1 MHDEEETLPSRVE
14 RKHIIKRYR
23 RRWAQHWYWCCEIW
37 KPGAKKASATV
48 MKLATVATLGEAT
61 TEAERLIKVMIR
73 NGGRIPPSESGS
85 DITFDERDGLD
96 GLNAKSDTGKR
107 QWCEKHWATVRR
119 LTEAGTH
126 NAIFAG
132 MFLVSRFADKVKGS
146 GMIIGAPDSAQER
159 YTLQML
165 QDSYSPLCCW
175 LGDAEVAAIIEASEI
190 GALKANPEI
199 AKMESLIMKAMQ
211 KPAE

>member
-1 MHDEEETLPSRVE
+1 MHDEEETLPSRIE
-14 RKHIIKRYR
+14 RKHTIKRYR
-23 RRWAQHWYWCCEIW
+23 RRWDDKWYWCCEIW
-37 KPGAKKASATV
+37 KPGAKKPSATV
-48 MKLATVATLGEAT
+48 MRLTTVDTLANATR
-61 TEAERLIKVMIR
+61 EAERLIKVLIR
-73 NGGRIPPSESGS
+73 NGGQIPPSEAGS
-85 DITFDERDGLD
+85 DITFRGDEGLD

-107 QWCEKHWATVRR
+107 QWCDTHWATIRG
-119 LTEAGTH
+119 LTERGTH

-132 MFLVSRFADKVKGS
+132 MFLVSRFADKVKAS
-146 GMIIGAPDSAQER
+146 GMILGAPDSAQER

-165 QDSYSPLCCW
+165 QDAYSPLCCW

-211 KPAE
+211 KPGG

>member
-1 MHDEEETLPSRVE
+1 MHDEEETLPSRIE
-14 RKHIIKRYR
+14 RKHTIKRYR
-23 RRWAQHWYWCCEIW
+23 RRWDDKWYWCCEIW
-37 KPGAKKASATV
+37 KPGAKKPSATV
-48 MKLATVATLGEAT
+48 ARLATASTLQDAT
-61 TEAERLIKVMIR
+61 TEAGRLVRVMIR
-73 NGGRIPPSESGS
+73 NGGQIPPSEMGS
-85 DITFDERDGLD
+85 DITFDAREGLD

-107 QWCEKHWATVRR
+107 QWCEKHWATIRR
-119 LTEAGTH
+119 LTEGGTH

-146 GMIIGAPDSAQER
+146 GMMIGAPGTAQER

-165 QDSYSPLCCW
+165 QDSYSPICCW
-175 LGDAEVAAIIEASEI
+175 LGDAEVAAIIEASEV

-211 KPAE
+211 KPGG